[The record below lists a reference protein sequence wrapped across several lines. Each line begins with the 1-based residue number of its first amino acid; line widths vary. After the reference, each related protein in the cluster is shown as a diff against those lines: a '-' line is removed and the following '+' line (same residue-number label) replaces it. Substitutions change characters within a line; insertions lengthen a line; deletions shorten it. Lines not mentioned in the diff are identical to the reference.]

1 MATIYNPNNMSSS
14 DIKKMQNALINAGY
28 NVGSTGADGV
38 WGKNTS
44 AALSQYKKDTG
55 GSNSYGNTVGNET
68 FKKLYGTSNSSSK
81 SGSSSTGTVK
91 WDTNNAAQEAYQ
103 NMLKTG
109 NTEAQGI
116 QSQWDNA
123 AAAAQNS
130 YSNSLSNLQN
140 SYNANINQANM
151 SADDAAR
158 QQYIAYMQNKNK
170 LGEQLSTQG
179 ITGGAS
185 ETALNSI
192 LNAYSTAL
200 NSNEGNRQAALADLA
215 SSYQNDLTGLNQTLN
230 SSLASINSQYG
241 SAYADAVNAYQANL
255 DAARLAAD
263 EEKSINSWN
272 TNVAN
277 KIASVN
283 PKYVWTDD
291 IGKLHWSNKESSA
304 QAAEA
309 AGYNII
315 GSKEFIANHTPTTK
329 SSTSSKKKSS
339 DEVTTDDYTSVWGTV
354 PSENKN
360 TYDSVSA
367 TANLAYIS
375 QLQKLVNDGKI
386 SEKFAKLQLAANGL
400 A

>member
-1 MATIYNPNNMSSS
+1 MATIYKPNTMSSS
-14 DIKKMQNALINAGY
+14 DIKKMQTALIKAGY

-38 WGKNTS
+38 WGKNTI
-44 AALSQYKKDTG
+44 AAVSKFKKDTG
-55 GSNSYGNTVGNET
+55 GSNTYGNTVGNET
-68 FKKLYGTSNSSSK
+68 LNKLYGTPNNSSK
-81 SGSSSTGTVK
+81 SGGSSSNTVK
-91 WDTNNAAQEAYQ
+91 WNTNDTAQKAYQ

-123 AAAAQNS
+123 AAAAENS
-130 YSNSLSNLQN
+130 YSNSLNNLKN

-170 LGEQLSTQG
+170 LGEQLSAQG

-192 LNAYSTAL
+192 LNSYSTAL
-200 NSNEGNRQAALADLA
+200 NSNEGSRQAALADLA

-230 SSLASINSQYG
+230 SSLADINSQYG
-241 SAYADAVNAYQANL
+241 SAYADAMNAYQANL
-255 DAARLAAD
+255 DAAKLASD
-263 EEKSINSWN
+263 QEKSINNWN

-277 KIASVN
+277 RIASVK
-283 PKYVWTDD
+283 PTYVWTDD
-291 IGKLHWSNKESSA
+291 IGKLHWSNKKSSA

-315 GSKEFIANHTPTTK
+315 SSSDFIDAHSSKSSSSNSKSSSSSESSESSYDDVWGNSTSKKSTK
-329 SSTSSKKKSS
+329 SSTSSSKKTGKKSVKSAVYGSKKK
-339 DEVTTDDYTSVWGTV
+339 
-354 PSENKN
+354 
-360 TYDSVSA
+360 
-367 TANLAYIS
+367 
-375 QLQKLVNDGKI
+375 
-386 SEKFAKLQLAANGL
+386 
-400 A
+400 

>member
-14 DIKKMQNALINAGY
+14 DVKKMQNALISAGY
-28 NVGSTGADGV
+28 DVGSTGADGI

-91 WDTNNAAQEAYQ
+91 WDTNNTAQNAYQ

-123 AAAAQNS
+123 AAAAENS

-192 LNAYSTAL
+192 LNAYSAAL

-230 SSLASINSQYG
+230 SSLANINSQYG
-241 SAYADAVNAYQANL
+241 SAYADAENAYQSALNE
-255 DAARLAAD
+255 AKLASD
-263 EEKSINSWN
+263 KEKSINSWN

-291 IGKLHWSNKESSA
+291 VGKLHWSNKESSA
-304 QAAEA
+304 QAAQA

-315 GSKEFIANHTPTTK
+315 SSNNTSSAA
-329 SSTSSKKKSS
+329 SSTSSKSSSSSKKK
-339 DEVTTDDYTSVWGTV
+339 V
-354 PSENKN
+354 
-360 TYDSVSA
+360 A
-367 TANLAYIS
+367 T
-375 QLQKLVNDGKI
+375 K
-386 SEKFAKLQLAANGL
+386 
-400 A
+400 